1 MESHVCIDFGSA
13 LLQDKRANLKAHI
26 EKSSEDH
33 LGKTWSAF
41 LKTKHE
47 LSEVKGNVDE
57 IQVIV
62 KTLKSEKE
70 AMEMYLQ
77 RSSEEFGELKLSEKK
92 LEVEN
97 KSLKKEMTE
106 LGRKLEKVES
116 SDTENSSLKGV
127 VQTMRRKLEALE
139 REVTKL
145 KVKEPKMPI
154 LVITCVYLIN
164 IWLNL
169 RAAKCAR
176 KISRVND
183 LYSRQEPPPSPYNDH
198 YFCPGGQKNSYIDS
212 CLKPLYNG
220 HLFTAATSFCPKAVE
235 RFIFF
240 AVWYGFNSF
249 LLSCFR

>member
-62 KTLKSEKE
+62 KTLQSEKE
-70 AMEMYLQ
+70 AMEMCLQ
-77 RSSEEFGELKLSEKK
+77 RSNEEFGELKLSEKK

-97 KSLKKEMTE
+97 MSLKKEMTE
-106 LGRKLEKVES
+106 LRRKLENVES

-127 VQTMRRKLEALE
+127 VQTMQRKLEALE

-145 KVKEPKMPI
+145 KVTEPKMPI

-164 IWLNL
+164 IWLNP
-169 RAAKCAR
+169 RAAKWAR
-176 KISRVND
+176 SRFPALKIYTVDRN
-183 LYSRQEPPPSPYNDH
+183 LR
-198 YFCPGGQKNSYIDS
+198 
-212 CLKPLYNG
+212 
-220 HLFTAATSFCPKAVE
+220 HLPITATFFVPADKK
-235 RFIFF
+235 FIH
-240 AVWYGFNSF
+240 
-249 LLSCFR
+249 

>member
-47 LSEVKGNVDE
+47 LSEVKGDVDE

-62 KTLKSEKE
+62 KTLQSEKE
-70 AMEMYLQ
+70 AMEMCLQ
-77 RSSEEFGELKLSEKK
+77 RSNEFGELKLSEKK

-97 KSLKKEMTE
+97 MSLKKEMTE
-106 LGRKLEKVES
+106 LRRKLENVES

-127 VQTMRRKLEALE
+127 VQTMQRKLEALE

-145 KVKEPKMPI
+145 KVTEPKMPI

-164 IWLNL
+164 IWLNP
-169 RAAKCAR
+169 RAAKWAR
-176 KISRVND
+176 SRFPTLKIYTVDRN
-183 LYSRQEPPPSPYNDH
+183 LR
-198 YFCPGGQKNSYIDS
+198 
-212 CLKPLYNG
+212 
-220 HLFTAATSFCPKAVE
+220 HLPITATFFVPADKK
-235 RFIFF
+235 FIH
-240 AVWYGFNSF
+240 
-249 LLSCFR
+249 